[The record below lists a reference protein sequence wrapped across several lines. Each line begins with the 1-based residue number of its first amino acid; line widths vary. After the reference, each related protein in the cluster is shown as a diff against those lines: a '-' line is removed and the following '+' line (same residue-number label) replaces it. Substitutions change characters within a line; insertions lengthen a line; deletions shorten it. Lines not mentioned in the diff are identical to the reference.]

1 MTINSD
7 SSVMPSFLSDHDQ
20 IELMAPARSVLKKD
34 IDLAIKTIESNRFSV
49 VYSNNLFD
57 HKDIFSGTKDQ
68 RASNLQ
74 QALDN
79 PKTKA
84 IFFARGGY
92 GSIQIIDEIDFSNF
106 SKNPKWLVGFSDITT
121 ILIHVYS
128 QYRIN
133 SIHGPMPFNFQ
144 KTDPLSINN
153 IFNLLRGNLTT
164 IEFSPNKLNKMGVV
178 SGTLIGGNLSVLC
191 SLIGSNSFT
200 KIHDDTILFIEDVD
214 EYIYHIERMMYILSR
229 SGFLSQIKG
238 LIVGKMTNIRDN
250 KIAFGQTAYQAIN
263 NIAKQYNYPLCFNA
277 PIGHNKK
284 NNPVI
289 IGSKIQL
296 NVNPKFSKIYISE

>member
-7 SSVMPSFLSDHDQ
+7 SSIMPSFLSDHDQ
-20 IELMAPARSVLKKD
+20 IELIAPARSVLKKD
-34 IDLAIKTIESNRFSV
+34 IDSAIKIIESNRFSV

-57 HKDIFSGTKDQ
+57 QKDIFSGTKDQ
-68 RASNLQ
+68 RASNFQ

-92 GSIQIIDEIDFSNF
+92 GSLQIIDDIDFSKF
-106 SKNPKWLVGFSDITT
+106 SKKPKWLVGFSDITT
-121 ILIHVYS
+121 ILMHVYS
-128 QYRIN
+128 QHRIN

-144 KTDPLSINN
+144 KTDLLSINN
-153 IFNLLRGNLTT
+153 IFNLLRGNFTN
-164 IEFSPNKLNKMGVV
+164 IEFRPNKLNTMGVA

-191 SLIGSNSFT
+191 SLIGSSSFN
-200 KIHDDTILFIEDVD
+200 KIQDDAILFIEDID
-214 EYIYHIERMMYILSR
+214 EYIYHVERMMYILSR
-229 SGFLSQIKG
+229 SGVLSRISG
-238 LIVGKMTNIRDN
+238 LIVGKMTNIKDN
-250 KIAFGQTAYQAIN
+250 KIMFGQTVYQAIN
-263 NIAKQYNYPLCFNA
+263 SIVKQYNYPVCFNA
-277 PIGHNKK
+277 PIGHHKK

-296 NVNPKFSKIYISE
+296 DVNLKFSKIYIRE